1 MNNFLPT
8 WMGVRAICALLATS
22 LISTSLITT
31 SLIAEQKPPTH
42 RSPVQNALET
52 IFSSQRAPA
61 KKTMGLLQRSFLD
74 LVESA
79 QPKLQIAFV
88 IDGTTSMGESLA
100 GVRAALGQMTD
111 DLSLHK
117 SGNIAFQVV
126 IFRDEGAPSGAVSYP
141 LQVPERGFSNDREAL
156 KQALN
161 QVEAET
167 GAPYFPEQVD
177 LGVNAALREL
187 KWTEDKDTSKW
198 IFLFTDAPPFEPNF
212 EESENKARRHVD
224 TQVLIDS
231 AHDRGIRIN
240 TVLCTSREEDRV
252 AYERGLDQT
261 RSFLNQLT
269 NGTGGVML
277 DLSYPDIRRV
287 LEAASQKPVSPVAKI
302 GAISQRDIESARQ
315 TAVQRKDPVSQ
326 EFRVRLAILPHT
338 ELRPQD
344 QVPSD
349 ASEEIATELR
359 ETWRRAGA
367 EVANPRNV
375 QQALLSLSVEGLE
388 GVSLVQALGNRLK
401 VDYVVWGDYKTR
413 NGVAQLE
420 SGLYDPTDGQVK
432 LRASQAE
439 SAKVSSVQLT
449 GLVTQKMISVAL
461 EQRQQLDQRL
471 VAVLAGVRSRPTLE
485 NGIVSP
491 VAGDAAERSHVL
503 AGLHQLELALSYPV
517 GSDDSHPLLDSARES
532 LEKAVGSAGDPRNA
546 WAQLLLTSC
555 YYNLWFGHYQ
565 RGDVTE
571 AALMQKE
578 FQKSLSQAYNS
589 RNRKRMPLPSMQDEI
604 VADYALLKD
613 KDYPKAIN
621 AYEKLAL
628 LKDDPNPNT
637 ALRAHWM
644 LVGIYAGDWQVPR
657 EFVDVAKA
665 RQHLQQILAHWP
677 DRPEAK
683 YYASFV
689 RADQHVGAG
698 ATNTSYL
705 PLSHAELANTDAV
718 P

>member
-1 MNNFLPT
+1 
-8 WMGVRAICALLATS
+8 
-22 LISTSLITT
+22 
-31 SLIAEQKPPTH
+31 
-42 RSPVQNALET
+42 
-52 IFSSQRAPA
+52 
-61 KKTMGLLQRSFLD
+61 
-74 LVESA
+74 
-79 QPKLQIAFV
+79 
-88 IDGTTSMGESLA
+88 
-100 GVRAALGQMTD
+100 MTD
-111 DLSLHK
+111 DLSLQK

-126 IFRDEGAPSGAVSYP
+126 IFRDEGAPSGAISYP
-141 LQVPERGFSNDREAL
+141 LQVPERGFTNDREAF
-156 KQALN
+156 KQALS

-177 LGVNAALREL
+177 VGVNAALRDL

-212 EESENKARRHVD
+212 DESNNKARRHVD

-231 AHDRGIRIN
+231 ARDRGIRIN
-240 TVLCTSREEDRV
+240 TILCTSREEDRI

-269 NGTGGVML
+269 NGTEGVML

-287 LEAASQKPVSPVAKI
+287 LEAASHKPVSPVAKI
-302 GAISQRDIESARQ
+302 GAISRQDIESVRQ
-315 TAVQRKDPVSQ
+315 AAVKRKDPVAQ
-326 EFRVRLAILPHT
+326 EFRIRLAILPHT
-338 ELRPQD
+338 DLNSQD

-359 ETWRRAGA
+359 EKWRRAGA

-375 QQALLSLSVEGLE
+375 QQALRSLSLE
-388 GVSLVQALGNRLK
+388 GVEGTSLVQALGNRLK
-401 VDYVVWGDYKTR
+401 VDYVVWGDYSMR

-420 SGLYDPTDGQVK
+420 SALYDPKDGQAK

-439 SAKVSSVQLT
+439 SASVSSIQLT
-449 GLVTQKMISVAL
+449 GVVTQQMISAAL
-461 EQRQQLDQRL
+461 DKRQELDQRL

-485 NGIVSP
+485 SGIVSP

-503 AGLHQLELALSYPV
+503 MGLHQLELALSYPV
-517 GSDDSHPLLDSARES
+517 GSDDSLPLLNSARES

-565 RGDVTE
+565 RGDGAE
-571 AALMQKE
+571 ASRIQKE

-589 RNRKRMPLPSMQDEI
+589 RNRKRMPLPSMQEEI
-604 VADYALLKD
+604 MADYALLKD
-613 KDYPKAIN
+613 KDYPKAIGV
-621 AYEKLAL
+621 YEKLAL

-644 LVGIYAGDWQVPR
+644 LVGIYAGDWQVPS

-677 DRPEAK
+677 DRLEAK

-689 RADQHVGAG
+689 RADQRVA
-698 ATNTSYL
+698 ASSTFL
-705 PLSHAELANTDAV
+705 PLANGELANVDAA